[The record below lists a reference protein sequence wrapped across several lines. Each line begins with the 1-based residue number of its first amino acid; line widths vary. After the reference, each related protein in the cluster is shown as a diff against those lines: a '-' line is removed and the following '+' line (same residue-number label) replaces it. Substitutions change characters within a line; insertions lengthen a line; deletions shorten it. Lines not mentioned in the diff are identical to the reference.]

1 MKAFL
6 QNEIQLFF
14 SRKNYLVWI
23 VGALAVVFAY
33 RFYYVTQYENYA
45 QTVLEELEENAKDIT
60 IWESEYQRQ
69 CMELWGDNSAEK
81 FAHASLLL
89 NAWKQYEQTNI
100 RLRYYWEQAWDE
112 NGIRR
117 TVLEED
123 ENLIAIEELG
133 EEVEYTG
140 IFRGSVADWR
150 ARMLLH
156 KAYQQ
161 SGTEEPVCPVV
172 PQAAWLWK
180 EAFSGNSV
188 LFLIFT
194 VLIILLRGRMN
205 LNMQLVTDY
214 TSCQ

>member
-1 MKAFL
+1 M
-6 QNEIQLFF
+6 
-14 SRKNYLVWI
+14 
-23 VGALAVVFAY
+23 
-33 RFYYVTQYENYA
+33 
-45 QTVLEELEENAKDIT
+45 
-60 IWESEYQRQ
+60 
-69 CMELWGDNSAEK
+69 GDNSAEK

-194 VLIILLRGRMN
+194 VFKPFLNLLS
-205 LNMQLVTDY
+205 VV
-214 TSCQ
+214 

>member
-6 QNEIQLFF
+6 QNEIRLFF

-23 VGALAVVFAY
+23 VGVLAVVFAY
-33 RFYYVTQYENYA
+33 RLYYVTQYENYA

-123 ENLIAIEELG
+123 ENLIARNWERKWSIRAYSEGVLLIG
-133 EEVEYTG
+133 EHVCCYIKHISRAEQ
-140 IFRGSVADWR
+140 RNRSVR
-150 ARMLLH
+150 LCLRLH
-156 KAYQQ
+156 GYGKR
-161 SGTEEPVCPVV
+161 
-172 PQAAWLWK
+172 
-180 EAFSGNSV
+180 
-188 LFLIFT
+188 LFLET
-194 VLIILLRGRMN
+194 V
-205 LNMQLVTDY
+205 Y
-214 TSCQ
+214 YF

>member
-1 MKAFL
+1 M
-6 QNEIQLFF
+6 
-14 SRKNYLVWI
+14 
-23 VGALAVVFAY
+23 
-33 RFYYVTQYENYA
+33 
-45 QTVLEELEENAKDIT
+45 
-60 IWESEYQRQ
+60 
-69 CMELWGDNSAEK
+69 
-81 FAHASLLL
+81 
-89 NAWKQYEQTNI
+89 
-100 RLRYYWEQAWDE
+100 
-112 NGIRR
+112 
-117 TVLEED
+117 
-123 ENLIAIEELG
+123 
-133 EEVEYTG
+133 EYTG

-194 VLIILLRGRMN
+194 VFDYFAAFLMRGRMN
-205 LNMQLVTDY
+205 LNMQLVTDF